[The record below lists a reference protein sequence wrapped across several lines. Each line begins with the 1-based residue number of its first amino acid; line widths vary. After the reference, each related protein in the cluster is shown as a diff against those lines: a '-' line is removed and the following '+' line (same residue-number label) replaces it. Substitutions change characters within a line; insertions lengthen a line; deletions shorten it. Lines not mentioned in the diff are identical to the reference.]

1 MQLAD
6 FFKDFEKKV
15 YDSLLG
21 CKCLGGVENS
31 IGEGKCIGVAGDASG
46 ERKCVGVAGDVSGE
60 RKCVGVSSPAVEN
73 KACIGVGVSG
83 GADSICLL
91 VCLANLFKKCPSV
104 SLKVVTVNHN
114 IRSEE
119 ESGGDCDFVVSVC
132 NKLNEVYYQNKNAI
146 SCEVVS
152 LEKGKVFDFAKS
164 RGAGIEESARFLR
177 YQIFED
183 FIEKNHLDCFC
194 LAHNKN
200 DQLETALMRFLQG
213 SSIEGSCGIWENR
226 GKFVRPLIN
235 CDRKEIEKY
244 LTEQGFEWRTD
255 CTNLDNSY
263 FRNRVRNELVP
274 FLDENFAGWKNS
286 VLGGIKKNRLDFEII
301 EENVKQVPYD
311 FDNKKNV
318 VSVLLSDFC
327 NLKDGLKIRFLFECC
342 NLIGKN
348 NRMSFSFFEDV
359 VLSLKKVCNK
369 ESFDSNSVW
378 FEKHAEDFVII
389 CKKDKLFVKKYAK
402 KQTDLLFFDII
413 EEDGEYFFNGKT
425 VVVEDGNLIF
435 GETIIKNVCFP
446 LCIRNVQIGDV
457 VKCADG
463 KMKKVMDVFSDWHV
477 EEEDKGQILIVQELN
492 SKGQNIICVLGKE
505 FGYSDWIVK

>member
-21 CKCLGGVENS
+21 ACV
-31 IGEGKCIGVAGDASG
+31 GVAGDASG
-46 ERKCVGVAGDVSGE
+46 ERKCI
-60 RKCVGVSSPAVEN
+60 GVSTPAVEN

-119 ESGGDCDFVVSVC
+119 DSGGDCDFVVSVC

-274 FLDENFAGWKNS
+274 FLEKNFAGWKNS

-318 VSVLLSDFC
+318 ISVLLSDFC

-463 KMKKVMDVFSDWHV
+463 KMKKVADVFSDWHV
-477 EEEDKGQILIVQELN
+477 EEEDKSQILIVQELN
-492 SKGQNIICVLGKE
+492 SENQNIIGILGKE
-505 FGYSDWIVK
+505 FGYFDWIIK

>member
-21 CKCLGGVENS
+21 CKCLGGGENA
-31 IGEGKCIGVAGDASG
+31 IGEG
-46 ERKCVGVAGDVSGE
+46 KCVGVAGDASGE

-132 NKLNEVYYQNKNAI
+132 KKLNEVYYQNKNAI

-274 FLDENFAGWKNS
+274 FLEKKFAGWKNS

-463 KMKKVMDVFSDWHV
+463 KMKKVADVFSDWHV
-477 EEEDKGQILIVQELN
+477 EEDDKGQILIVQELN
-492 SKGQNIICVLGKE
+492 SENQNIIGILGKE
-505 FGYSDWIVK
+505 FGYFDWIIK

>member
-1 MQLAD
+1 MSD
-6 FFKDFEKKV
+6 FLKVFEKKV
-15 YDSLLG
+15 YDSLL
-21 CKCLGGVENS
+21 E
-31 IGEGKCIGVAGDASG
+31 
-46 ERKCVGVAGDVSGE
+46 CVGVAGNACGE
-60 RKCVGVSSPAVEN
+60 RTCIGRSSEHAAEQACVGVA
-73 KACIGVGVSG
+73 VSG

-91 VCLANLFKKCPSV
+91 VCLANIFRQCPSV
-104 SLKVVTVNHN
+104 LLKVVTVNHN
-114 IRSEE
+114 IRSDE

-132 NKLNEVYYQNKNAI
+132 KKLNEVYYQNKNAI

-164 RGAGIEESARFLR
+164 RGAGIEEAARFLR

-183 FIEKNHLDCFC
+183 FIEKNQLQCLC

-200 DQLETALMRFLQG
+200 DQLETSLMRFLQG
-213 SSIEGSCGIWENR
+213 SSIEGNCGIWKVR
-226 GKFVRPLIN
+226 GKFVRPLID

-263 FRNRVRNELVP
+263 FRNRVRNGLVP
-274 FLDENFAGWKNS
+274 FLEKNFAGWKNS

-311 FDNKKNV
+311 FDEKKNV

-348 NRMSFSFFEDV
+348 DRISFSFFEDV

-369 ESFDSNSVW
+369 ECFDSNSVW

-389 CKKDKLFVKKYAK
+389 CQKDKLFVKKYAK

-413 EEDGEYFFNGKT
+413 EDEGEYLINGNEFVVENGKF
-425 VVVEDGNLIF
+425 IF
-435 GETIIKNVCFP
+435 GETIINNVCFP

-477 EEEDKGQILIVQELN
+477 DESEKYIIPIVQELW
-492 SKGQNIICVLGKE
+492 SEDQNIICILGKR
-505 FGYSDWIVK
+505 FGFSDWIVK